1 MLPTKPCMWPQ
12 VFTIE
17 SRYSFLLSENL
28 LHLLSCLSG
37 LQLHPGGY
45 GHFTQYWSSRS
56 FHSLLYLSIH
66 RWDLLRPTV
75 NHSVLCYCWLRRTL
89 WLWDGSPQLTDGPS
103 GGPSIVA
110 PDHLLLLTLIQKRKK
125 HLSIFESTVSLVQ
138 TQTAFELATTEKTA
152 REATSTAL
160 IDGHRRAHGCP
171 SANWRRLRQCCQL
184 SHLSS

>member
-1 MLPTKPCMWPQ
+1 MLPTQPCMWPQ

-17 SRYSFLLSENL
+17 SRYSFLLTENL
-28 LHLLSCLSG
+28 LHLLSFLSG

-45 GHFTQYWSSRS
+45 GHFTQYWSSCS

-89 WLWDGSPQLTDGPS
+89 WLWDGSPQPTNGPS

-110 PDHLLLLTLIQKRKK
+110 PDHLLLLTLIQKRKN
-125 HLSIFESTVSLVQ
+125 I
-138 TQTAFELATTEKTA
+138 
-152 REATSTAL
+152 
-160 IDGHRRAHGCP
+160 
-171 SANWRRLRQCCQL
+171 
-184 SHLSS
+184 

>member
-1 MLPTKPCMWPQ
+1 M
-12 VFTIE
+12 
-17 SRYSFLLSENL
+17 
-28 LHLLSCLSG
+28 G
-37 LQLHPGGY
+37 
-45 GHFTQYWSSRS
+45 
-56 FHSLLYLSIH
+56 SI
-66 RWDLLRPTV
+66 TV

-184 SHLSS
+184 SHLSSWDQDLLTCAFQWWKCTKAPLRRRRLSPDYTEGY